1 MNLLESGGLQ
11 VDTRPTYITR
21 ETKDICMYG
30 ESTYTGIDID
40 TSVEVH
46 WIFVS
51 IKEHEQAKQ

>member
-1 MNLLESGGLQ
+1 MLESDGLQ
-11 VDTRPTYITR
+11 VDIRVLLIIR
-21 ETKDICMYG
+21 ERLKICMYG